1 MDMEVFSEW
10 FEKFANSITE
20 RPLLLL
26 FDGYMTHISLPVI
39 QRALD
44 ERIIIVNL
52 PPHFKDVLKTS
63 NVSCF
68 GHLKRCWTEIL
79 QHRVNLFGAKSSLS
93 RGDFVDQLCR
103 IWNFGMSPGN
113 IIGGFSSV
121 GKQIYGAQI

>member
-44 ERIIIVNL
+44 ERIIIVKL
-52 PPHFKDVLKTS
+52 PPHFKDVLKT
-63 NVSCF
+63 
-68 GHLKRCWTEIL
+68 
-79 QHRVNLFGAKSSLS
+79 
-93 RGDFVDQLCR
+93 
-103 IWNFGMSPGN
+103 
-113 IIGGFSSV
+113 
-121 GKQIYGAQI
+121 